1 MAYARDWPSP
11 VPSGPH
17 EEVPSALRPTP
28 EEIEARRFRLA
39 QNGYDCEAVDR
50 FLAEIADGLRS
61 DPAPSPLDPD
71 EFGRL
76 GQEIAAILRNA
87 HDAAGAVKAEAEGQA
102 AALRATA
109 EAEAHDIRKASQG
122 EAEAIKA
129 LATIEADADRA
140 AARAEAEALRAKAES
155 DAAEMR
161 ADAERL
167 LEQAAATRAGRRS
180 RRGLQAR
187 ARRARGPAAVQRDH
201 GRRRAA
207 RRGRP
212 RQRAVHL
219 PATAGRPRRRAAG
232 DRSPRHP
239 RRGPPRRP
247 GGRPHHGA
255 GPGAAAGRPA
265 GIEPPDPQGG
275 RPAPVSAPEPPDS
288 AAGAVAFDIDRGSVG
303 PTQLD
308 ATGGNGPGD
317 PLLRMVRAAVGRAV
331 EASTE
336 AIGRARHRRR
346 RRSRGVGLLTRPP
359 GGPGRSVAPV

>member
-1 MAYARDWPSP
+1 MGHTAYVRDWPSP

-61 DPAPSPLDPD
+61 DPAPTPLDPD

-76 GQEIAAILRNA
+76 GQEIAGILRNA

-109 EAEAHDIRKASQG
+109 EAEAHDIRKATQG
-122 EAEAIKA
+122 EADAIKA
-129 LATIEADADRA
+129 LAAIEADAERT
-140 AARAEAEALRAKAES
+140 AARAEAEGLRAKAES

-161 ADAERL
+161 ADADRL
-167 LEQAAATRAGRRS
+167 LEQAAATRAGVDRDVAS
-180 RRGLQAR
+180 RLEHAEHE
-187 ARRARGPAAVQRDH
+187 ARRQSIEIMADAEQRAAAVRDSEQSIYL
-201 GRRRAA
+201 RLLAA
-207 RRGRP
+207 RDDVQQAIDRVATHVGVHHDDP
-212 RQRAVHL
+212 VVDLTMAPAQVRAL
-219 PATAGRPRRRAAG
+219 ADSPA
-232 DRSPRHP
+232 
-239 RRGPPRRP
+239 
-247 GGRPHHGA
+247 
-255 GPGAAAGRPA
+255 PA
-265 GIEPPDPQGG
+265 SDPMGG

-288 AAGAVAFDIDRGSVG
+288 APGAVAFDIDRGSVG

-308 ATGGNGPGD
+308 ATGGNGPAD

-336 AIGRARHRRR
+336 GSAEHTTDDDVGREA
-346 RRSRGVGLLTRPP
+346 SA
-359 GGPGRSVAPV
+359 S